1 MAPLPRGWK
10 PVQDPQGELY
20 YFNFETGESIWDHPC
35 DQDYKKQVIDERKI
49 LLEKGKDA
57 YNAGLT
63 ESRQPSPVKGRRSP
77 ALGTLKNSTPL
88 LNNISTMKSTSTIS
102 EIINGKQNTLKNSMR
117 NMRSDFGLFDSKE
130 MGVVEFEEEQESK
143 AARGVESED
152 EESEPS
158 WQKKSGSEDSS
169 DSFRK
174 PVDFGIDK
182 DISTKLD
189 KLNLMLMVGKEKEQ
203 PSVGNRASV
212 ESAVDV
218 KKSLGESM
226 TVTRQSL
233 DSGKSEPE
241 YQRDLNL
248 FALSLEREF
257 DQKRLE
263 LLEGKDE
270 RVRKVKVEIEEELI
284 RMSEAE
290 KKRII
295 REQDEKLKYEFF
307 EFKMT

>member
-1 MAPLPRGWK
+1 M
-10 PVQDPQGELY
+10 
-20 YFNFETGESIWDHPC
+20 
-35 DQDYKKQVIDERKI
+35 
-49 LLEKGKDA
+49 
-57 YNAGLT
+57 
-63 ESRQPSPVKGRRSP
+63 
-77 ALGTLKNSTPL
+77 
-88 LNNISTMKSTSTIS
+88 
-102 EIINGKQNTLKNSMR
+102 NGKQNTLKNSMKS
-117 NMRSDFGLFDSKE
+117 MRSDFGRFDTKE
-130 MGVVEFEEEQESK
+130 MGAVEFEEEQESR
-143 AARGVESED
+143 AARGVDSEEEEE

-203 PSVGNRASV
+203 ASGGYRASV
-212 ESAVDV
+212 ESTGEV
-218 KKSLGESM
+218 KRSLGESTM
-226 TVTRQSL
+226 TRQSVE
-233 DSGKSEPE
+233 STKSEPE
-241 YQRDLNL
+241 HQRDLKV
-248 FALSLEREF
+248 FAMSLDREF

-270 RVRKVKVEIEEELI
+270 RIRRVKAEIEEELM

-295 REQDEKLKYEFF
+295 REQDEKLK
-307 EFKMT
+307 